1 MAIRGIREYDGKKLM
16 AQVLDRFAAKPLGM
30 NPNYALVTPETD
42 LEKLAVSE
50 PWLNT
55 TKLVVKPDMLFG
67 KRGKNN
73 LLKLNATWAEAA
85 AWIKA
90 KREETVTV
98 SGVQGRLTE
107 FLIEPFTPHPEEKE
121 YYIAMRSFRD
131 EDVVYFSLKGGIYVE
146 ENWDQVKEIHLP
158 TMKDGQLV
166 DSKTVS
172 FAGQLPVE
180 GAEKDLI
187 ETFVTT
193 LYRFYADQGFAYL
206 EINPFTIAD
215 GRVVPLDLVAK
226 IDDTAAFEHLD
237 TWGTTLTFPVGFGH
251 HLSPDEAK
259 VKALD
264 AKTGASLKL
273 TVLNPDGRIWPMVA
287 GGGASV
293 IFADTV
299 ADLGYMDE
307 LGMYGEYSGDPNE
320 DFTYQY
326 ACVILDLMTRKAHPK
341 GKALLIGG
349 GIANFTDVA
358 ATFKGIIRAITEY
371 SEKLRAGNVKIFVR
385 RGGPNYKAGL
395 EQMRSL
401 GGKLN
406 LPIEVY
412 GPETHMTNIVPMAIA
427 ALQ

>member
-16 AQVLDRFAAKPLGM
+16 AQILDRFAPKPVGM
-30 NPNYALVTPETD
+30 SANYALVMPETD
-42 LEKLAVSE
+42 LDRLPETE
-50 PWLNT
+50 PWLST

-73 LLKLNATWAEAA
+73 LIKLNATWPEAA
-85 AWIKA
+85 AWIRE
-90 KREETVTV
+90 KRANPVTI
-98 SGVQGRLTE
+98 SGVEGHLTE
-107 FLIEPFTPHPEEKE
+107 FLVEPFTPHPEDKE
-121 YYIAMRSFRD
+121 YYVAMRSFRD

-146 ENWDQVKEIHLP
+146 ENWDQVKEIHIP
-158 TMKDGQLV
+158 VMKDGKLV
-166 DSKTVS
+166 HYKDVS
-172 FAGQLPVE
+172 FEGQLPVA
-180 GAEKDLI
+180 GDEKAPV
-187 ETFVTT
+187 ENFVTA
-193 LYRFYADQGFAYL
+193 LYRFFADQGFAYL
-206 EINPFTIAD
+206 EINPFTVAD

-237 TWGTTLTFPVGFGH
+237 TWGTSLTFPAGFGH
-251 HLSPDEAK
+251 HLSPEEAK
-259 VKALD
+259 VKELD
-264 AKTGASLKL
+264 SKTGASLKL
-273 TVLNPDGRIWPMVA
+273 TILNPEGRIWPMIA

-299 ADLGYMDE
+299 ADLGYMNE

-320 DFTYQY
+320 ELTYQY
-326 ACVILDLMTRKAHPK
+326 ACVILDLMTRKPHPK

-371 SEKLRAGNVKIFVR
+371 ADKLREGKVKIFVR
-385 RGGPNYKAGL
+385 RGGPNYKVGL
-395 EQMRSL
+395 EQMRQL
-401 GGKLN
+401 GSKLN
-406 LPIEVY
+406 IPIEVY